1 MDQLHVLIILLVGS
15 VASSQAHISGS
26 ELNLTVRL
34 GDNATLYC
42 DCKCSTGIFIVWY
55 RNCSHVNQPTLV
67 MKTRYPSEQLQLS
80 HEYKNDLNPFPRFHL
95 VKNESSESYDLLIM
109 NISDSDEGLYYCGTE
124 KANTNNA
131 NHKDKFIP
139 TKYGNVT
146 RRILTFESKQHEPAQ
161 SCDLC
166 WTLLFSLCPASAV
179 LSSLLS
185 SSLVYHFCRRTA
197 KEPKVHEEG
206 SNSSERTRG
215 NQDGDVCYAALEI
228 RQPTQRPKRKK
239 TQSSDF
245 STYSDINTCRS

>member
-1 MDQLHVLIILLVGS
+1 MDQLHVLIILFVGS
-15 VASSQAHISGS
+15 VASSQVNVSGS
-26 ELNLTVRL
+26 VLNLTVSP

-42 DCKCSTGIFIVWY
+42 DCKSSTGVYIVWY

-67 MKTRYPSEQLQLS
+67 MTTRYPFEQLQLS
-80 HEYKNDLNPFPRFHL
+80 RKYEDNLHPFPRFYL
-95 VKNESSESYDLLIM
+95 VRNESSESYDLMIM

-124 KANTNNA
+124 EVNRKSSS
-131 NHKDKFIP
+131 HKDKYIP
-139 TKYGNVT
+139 TRYGNVT
-146 RRILTFESKQHEPAQ
+146 RMILTFESEQRETAQ

-197 KEPKVHEEG
+197 KEPEVHEEG
-206 SNSSERTRG
+206 SNSSDRTRG